1 LVDPGSPT
9 AQRSLRRPGKDK
21 AKGGT
26 FMIRVL
32 LVDDHALVRTGIR
45 RILELGGGI
54 EVVGEA
60 RSGEEAVSL
69 VPQLRP
75 DVVLMDVTMPGMGGL
90 EATHKL
96 LRRDPSLRV
105 AVVTVHESGP
115 YPRRF
120 LEAGALGYLHKGCD
134 AEECQRAIRQVAAGQ
149 PYISQQVA
157 QHLVLAR
164 GGPEDAFADLSDQ
177 EFEVLLRM
185 TSGYTTEETA
195 NALFLSP
202 KTVATYRSR
211 IFRKLGVRSVVELTH
226 LALRR
231 GLIDSGVVDSVA
243 GVREPA
249 GPAAGDPTTRRRMG

>member
-1 LVDPGSPT
+1 M
-9 AQRSLRRPGKDK
+9 
-21 AKGGT
+21 
-26 FMIRVL
+26 MIKVL

-45 RILELGGGI
+45 RILEQDGGI

-60 RSGEEAVSL
+60 RSGEEAVNL
-69 VPQLRP
+69 VPQVCP

-96 LRRDPSLRV
+96 LRRDPSLRIV
-105 AVVTVHESGP
+105 VVTVHESGP

-134 AEECQRAIRQVAAGQ
+134 AEECRRAIRQVACGQ
-149 PYISQQVA
+149 PFISQEVA

-195 NALFLSP
+195 KALFLSP

-226 LALRR
+226 LALRG
-231 GLIDSGVVDSVA
+231 GLIDSGVVRPA
-243 GVREPA
+243 LEVREPT
-249 GPAAGDPTTRRRMG
+249 GPGVRQVTGRRRPAG